1 MVGELCLGGSVWLMS
16 GFQGNESPVVLCAGL
31 GDSCSPSPPH
41 TPSPTLK
48 KLIKQ
53 NCKQILNSNLN
64 KNTCKECQKYMKVAL
79 WIVKGHD
86 SFYFMSQKLE
96 SLNYEYEN
104 VLTMYIVSTP
114 ACSSSFCRAVPYWS
128 LNYEN
133 VWDCLI

>member
-1 MVGELCLGGSVWLMS
+1 
-16 GFQGNESPVVLCAGL
+16 
-31 GDSCSPSPPH
+31 
-41 TPSPTLK
+41 
-48 KLIKQ
+48 
-53 NCKQILNSNLN
+53 
-64 KNTCKECQKYMKVAL
+64 MKVAL